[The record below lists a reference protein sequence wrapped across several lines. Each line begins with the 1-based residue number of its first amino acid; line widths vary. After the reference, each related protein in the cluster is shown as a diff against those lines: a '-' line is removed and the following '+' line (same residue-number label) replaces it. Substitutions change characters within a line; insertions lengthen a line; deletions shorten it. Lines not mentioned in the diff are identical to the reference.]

1 MRRIVVHIDRLVL
14 SGMSRA
20 DAPILGE
27 SLRGEL
33 ARALTEPALT
43 HRLGSGAD
51 IPHVHAG
58 TIRVG
63 PGAPP
68 RATGTSAARA
78 IAKRF
83 AR

>member
-1 MRRIVVHIDRLVL
+1 MKRIVVHIDRLVV
-14 SGMSRA
+14 SGVSRA

-33 ARALTEPALT
+33 ARALTEPSST
-43 HRLGSGAD
+43 HRLGSGAE

-58 TIRVG
+58 TIRVS
-63 PGAPP
+63 ASP